1 MASVFQT
8 PSPGKA
14 TRGGQA
20 VTPMSGPQT
29 PVQDR
34 EIAPGSVRHVP
45 PPSSERQSGKAG

>member
-45 PPSSERQSGKAG
+45 APKEGQGEGGR